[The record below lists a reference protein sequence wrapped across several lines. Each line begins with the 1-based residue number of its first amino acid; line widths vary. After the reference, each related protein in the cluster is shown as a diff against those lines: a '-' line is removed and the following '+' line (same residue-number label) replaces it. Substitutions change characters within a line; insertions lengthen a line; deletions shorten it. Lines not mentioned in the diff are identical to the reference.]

1 MHNLENLIKIYNI
14 SSVGDYVNTISQ
26 TKDLE
31 DKVSCCDNLFSYD
44 WNIVKNEIE
53 PIIDSF
59 LETINKSTYTI
70 GDCWGNIIKPNQDL
84 GIHINTENGYDVIDT
99 TNTYVGFLHLKFD
112 PAINK
117 GIYFADNSLKV
128 NEYKPSLQSGDL
140 VLFPGNIYHRIPL
153 NTSNEN
159 VVILTLMF
167 SVN

>member
-14 SSVGDYVNTISQ
+14 NSVENYIAVISQ
-26 TKDLE
+26 NKDLG
-31 DKVSCCDNLFSYD
+31 DKISCCDNLFSYD

-53 PIIDSF
+53 PIIDAF

-70 GDCWGNIIKPNQDL
+70 GDCWGNIIKTNQEI
-84 GIHINTENGYDVIDT
+84 GAHINTENGYDVIDD
-99 TNTYVGFLHLKFD
+99 TNTYVGVLHLKFD
-112 PAINK
+112 KSIHK

-128 NEYKPSLQSGDL
+128 NEYKPNLLSGDL

-159 VVILTLMF
+159 AVILTLMF
-167 SVN
+167 DVN